1 MTQAAQ
7 VGAAASG
14 EGHVMA
20 PAADPVGSQVLQD
33 EHPEAPEDAGA
44 SSPALVQPPTETTE
58 SDGRAEEDSEAY
70 ATQDLTPSNGG
81 EPSPAAVMDEEGM
94 GTMQMASHSGE
105 ADSANHDAPFTQE
118 DGVHCP
124 PPSTLGAGGA
134 MAAGGPTGDENG
146 HSDLIEW
153 LKEPNPGSTT
163 RKCPFQLCGG
173 TNRAMLPRDFYTH
186 VAREHQSVP
195 EAATLL
201 SSASARFAECSHC
214 HRYYTKSGL
223 TNHSIQCVAKR
234 QRTVADLTAAGGQ
247 DLLDMMRGGW
257 PEECAKHMC
266 VSDLLQAARHPL
278 LQRHRYPRHLQ
289 DTKLFCAAAM
299 QLYWKACQHESS
311 SGDVSEACWALLM
324 ALPSILLSTSNLNES
339 TTALRD
345 TFRLRMHMLC
355 KGKIHTLM
363 EQMWQSVAN
372 NEGHRRSTRMSGET
386 GGGDGEDSDD
396 SEQAEYDE
404 AWAAQVTN
412 KLHRGQIAKAFQMEK
427 RKAVLST
434 QGVEE
439 IQRQLMPA
447 DLTPY
452 QATTTAGGAE
462 HKVRLHE
469 EPLRMAIANTRGVTD
484 AFGWSGELLNAAC
497 SVKEPY
503 ALALDIPSDHS
514 NPEKTF
520 TGLLAKVANNDIP
533 ESIRQA
539 VCAINY
545 TVLESAG
552 GKLRPVGTDSI
563 FNKVINRTLL
573 EMERSAINNLLERS
587 PELAVGVKDGTMGA
601 AGMALGQYQAHRLDE
616 DWTMMALDFKGAFNH
631 TDRSKLHEIVRAKAP
646 AFLRAFERLY
656 ARPTTHFIVDGQD
669 NVVEVVVGQGVV
681 QGNELS
687 PFFFALYSCEVLD
700 MLPAVSATAQGAVQQ
715 GYRCKIIKYLDD
727 VVLMGQAEHVIEDAK
742 LVQERGKAVGLELQP
757 KKSRYYTP
765 TERLSGVLFESSFHG
780 AQPLEGGMVVLGVP
794 IGTAEY
800 CKSHLL
806 QRAEEV
812 KTGLER
818 MRTHGVARQ
827 ALLTALQYVS
837 SMVNHFYVLPPS
849 LTNGM
854 SEMLNHACIE
864 TFVKAFFDGIDLEE
878 KFESN
883 DEITKGEYLR
893 LRLFLRAR
901 DGGMGLHDLAA
912 RGSIAFVCNMAKLS
926 VRFSDVHQK
935 LAQSQELSQAIKE
948 CTEANGLTDKALGEL
963 AQTKPAQIIA
973 ERKVNEL
980 AGALARCGEQARRAY
995 RSACET
1001 GASTILTMR
1010 GRDSLR
1016 RLDDLS
1022 FQIAVCGNMGFGL
1035 LELLNLVKGAPCELC
1050 ARKVP
1055 QPGVCQTHIL
1065 SCRPHARHDALRDA
1079 AKEMIEYATQA
1090 RVTTERYDGARD
1102 KRLDLHC
1109 RNFLGTGMYGAQ
1121 KSFLGL
1127 DVTVVSAQPAEG
1139 ARVWAVGKAMKE
1151 ATKQKMSKYK
1161 GFNNDKT
1168 HVVALAMT
1176 ATGGLGSDFLSLL
1189 RRLAVVAEDSGVY
1202 QPGLEENFA
1211 TRWKE
1216 RLTATLH
1223 IANKDMLV
1231 HHFGQGLWV

>member
-1 MTQAAQ
+1 
-7 VGAAASG
+7 
-14 EGHVMA
+14 
-20 PAADPVGSQVLQD
+20 
-33 EHPEAPEDAGA
+33 
-44 SSPALVQPPTETTE
+44 
-58 SDGRAEEDSEAY
+58 
-70 ATQDLTPSNGG
+70 
-81 EPSPAAVMDEEGM
+81 
-94 GTMQMASHSGE
+94 
-105 ADSANHDAPFTQE
+105 
-118 DGVHCP
+118 
-124 PPSTLGAGGA
+124 
-134 MAAGGPTGDENG
+134 
-146 HSDLIEW
+146 
-153 LKEPNPGSTT
+153 
-163 RKCPFQLCGG
+163 
-173 TNRAMLPRDFYTH
+173 
-186 VAREHQSVP
+186 
-195 EAATLL
+195 
-201 SSASARFAECSHC
+201 
-214 HRYYTKSGL
+214 
-223 TNHSIQCVAKR
+223 
-234 QRTVADLTAAGGQ
+234 
-247 DLLDMMRGGW
+247 
-257 PEECAKHMC
+257 
-266 VSDLLQAARHPL
+266 
-278 LQRHRYPRHLQ
+278 
-289 DTKLFCAAAM
+289 
-299 QLYWKACQHESS
+299 
-311 SGDVSEACWALLM
+311 
-324 ALPSILLSTSNLNES
+324 
-339 TTALRD
+339 
-345 TFRLRMHMLC
+345 
-355 KGKIHTLM
+355 
-363 EQMWQSVAN
+363 
-372 NEGHRRSTRMSGET
+372 
-386 GGGDGEDSDD
+386 
-396 SEQAEYDE
+396 
-404 AWAAQVTN
+404 
-412 KLHRGQIAKAFQMEK
+412 MEK

-533 ESIRQA
+533 E
-539 VCAINY
+539 
-545 TVLESAG
+545 
-552 GKLRPVGTDSI
+552 
-563 FNKVINRTLL
+563 
-573 EMERSAINNLLERS
+573 LERS

-912 RGSIAFVCNMAKLS
+912 RG
-926 VRFSDVHQK
+926 
-935 LAQSQELSQAIKE
+935 
-948 CTEANGLTDKALGEL
+948 
-963 AQTKPAQIIA
+963 
-973 ERKVNEL
+973 
-980 AGALARCGEQARRAY
+980 
-995 RSACET
+995 
-1001 GASTILTMR
+1001 
-1010 GRDSLR
+1010 
-1016 RLDDLS
+1016 
-1022 FQIAVCGNMGFGL
+1022 
-1035 LELLNLVKGAPCELC
+1035 
-1050 ARKVP
+1050 
-1055 QPGVCQTHIL
+1055 
-1065 SCRPHARHDALRDA
+1065 
-1079 AKEMIEYATQA
+1079 
-1090 RVTTERYDGARD
+1090 
-1102 KRLDLHC
+1102 
-1109 RNFLGTGMYGAQ
+1109 
-1121 KSFLGL
+1121 
-1127 DVTVVSAQPAEG
+1127 
-1139 ARVWAVGKAMKE
+1139 
-1151 ATKQKMSKYK
+1151 
-1161 GFNNDKT
+1161 
-1168 HVVALAMT
+1168 
-1176 ATGGLGSDFLSLL
+1176 
-1189 RRLAVVAEDSGVY
+1189 
-1202 QPGLEENFA
+1202 
-1211 TRWKE
+1211 
-1216 RLTATLH
+1216 
-1223 IANKDMLV
+1223 
-1231 HHFGQGLWV
+1231 